1 MSNIFTILIILVV
14 VWGVSN
20 LVGFYNKTKDS
31 TEGAPRSQ
39 VVAPAADPLPPLP
52 PALESSLAQARAGG
66 VDGLKEWLAANQ
78 SVLRD
83 PRRAAIELDYAQLL
97 VRSDPAGAR
106 RIYQAVKART
116 GADSP
121 VYDRVQKLGKLFD

>member
-1 MSNIFTILIILVV
+1 M
-14 VWGVSN
+14 
-20 LVGFYNKTKDS
+20 
-31 TEGAPRSQ
+31 
-39 VVAPAADPLPPLP
+39 
-52 PALESSLAQARAGG
+52 
-66 VDGLKEWLAANQ
+66 KEWLAANQ
-78 SVLRD
+78 SALRD

-116 GADSP
+116 AADSP